1 MAEPTSGS
9 VIHVTAYGRSDRGR
23 VRASNQDRLLLV
35 DLTASPGSV
44 DPGGGGDR
52 FTVGPLEFALGRA
65 GAVLMVADGMGGR
78 AGGER
83 ASARAV
89 TAVAETMVHGAGDGA
104 SPQNFVRRLGE
115 ALDSANRMIHDEGM
129 SADAYR
135 GMGTTA
141 TLAGLLGGN
150 VYVAQVGDSRAYLA
164 RGGELTRLTR
174 DQSLVQDMIDMGI
187 LSEEEAQSVPS
198 NQILQALGVAPT
210 VEPAVTY
217 HELRRGDLLL
227 LCSDGLS
234 GVVSDAELRGAVA
247 DATECA
253 AICDRLVALANER
266 GGPDNIT
273 VIAARID
280 GDGIETATTRDRIVA
295 RRYPG
300 S

>member
-1 MAEPTSGS
+1 
-9 VIHVTAYGRSDRGR
+9 
-23 VRASNQDRLLLV
+23 
-35 DLTASPGSV
+35 
-44 DPGGGGDR
+44 
-52 FTVGPLEFALGRA
+52 VGPLEFALGRA